1 MILSFLWEFIK
12 KNFKLSLYEFKKRF
26 YHLTI
31 LMSLMIKIEAIV
43 RSSVLHEVQD
53 GLAKVGIP
61 TFSSYQVQIT
71 GIHKGHSGW
80 RNKTSDFIP
89 KSKIEIL
96 CTEEDEDK
104 IVSAIQKNAS
114 TGEKGD
120 GVVFTYAIDKLIK
133 IKSGE
138 TGISALK

>member
-43 RSSVLHEVQD
+43 RSSVLHQVQD
-53 GLAKVGIP
+53 ALAKVGIP

-80 RNKTSDFIP
+80 RNKTSDFVP
-89 KSKIEIL
+89 KSKLEIL

-104 IVSAIQKNAS
+104 IVNAIQKNAS

-120 GVVFTYAIDKLIK
+120 GVVFTYGIDKLVK

-138 TGISALK
+138 TGNAALK